1 MKIFGTFLA
10 LFVFCNCFSQE
21 AIELQNY
28 DHKTLVESTLK
39 IYAEY
44 GRIELTVIN
53 PNLIKVCYLQKIKL
67 SDVKNVKPNQE
78 FIRVTQNLESIY
90 MLTDSLLIVVSKLDF
105 SIKFLNKKEQLYT
118 TNQNISFLNEGL
130 NLKLSKNN
138 DELFYNSKRKK
149 LKPKEYSIHKLNSVY
164 SSKNYELSF
173 DKNSKGSLDLRNS
186 TILNLKLDKSA
197 AFIYYFKT
205 N

>member
-28 DHKTLVESTLK
+28 DHKTLEESTLK
-39 IYAEY
+39 IFAEN
-44 GRIELTVIN
+44 GSIELTVIN
-53 PNLIKVCYLQKIKL
+53 PNLIKVCYLQKIKS
-67 SDVKNVKPNQE
+67 SDVKNVKTNQE
-78 FIRVTQNLESIY
+78 FIRVTQNLENIY
-90 MLTDSLLIVVSKLDF
+90 MLTDSLLIVISKLDF

-118 TNQNISFLNEGL
+118 TSQNISFENEGL
-130 NLKLSKNN
+130 SLKFYKNS
-138 DELFYNSKRKK
+138 DEVFYNSKNKK
-149 LKPKEYSIHKLNSVY
+149 LKSKEYSIHKLNSVY

-173 DKNSKGSLDLRNS
+173 DKNSKGNLDLRNS
-186 TILNLKLDKSA
+186 IILNLKFDKLA
-197 AFIYYFKT
+197 TFGYYFKT